1 MNNSN
6 FEEMSFDRFLENLPK
21 LDWFYN
27 YSDDGDVYERGR
39 RLIERYLKL
48 AEYKGPEWFKA
59 FVEERHRAEL
69 ARVAALP
76 DRLSSTKYQK

>member
-1 MNNSN
+1 MSNMNNNKPTN

-39 RLIERYLKL
+39 RLVARYRKL
-48 AEYKGPEWFKA
+48 AEDKGPKWVSA
-59 FVEERHRAEL
+59 FVEEKQKAWKKEW
-69 ARVAALP
+69 
-76 DRLSSTKYQK
+76 YQKNKYHK